1 MSVTVRLASERD
13 AALLHDLAAETFA
26 LACPPGTSQ
35 ASIDEFVNSILSET
49 SFAGYHPVADRD
61 LLIVENDGVP
71 AGYTMLVDGEP
82 TDPDVR
88 AALTA
93 HPTIE
98 LSKLYVLA
106 TSHGAGVGS
115 ALMGATVDAARKRGA
130 AAVWLGVNE
139 LNQRANRF
147 YEKQGFV
154 IVGNKTFLL
163 GGRYEHDF
171 VRERVL

>member
-1 MSVTVRLASERD
+1 MSVTVRFASQDD
-13 AALLHDLAAETFA
+13 AALLHNLAGKTFA

-35 ASIDEFVNSILSET
+35 ESIDDFVNSALSET
-49 SFAGYHPVADRD
+49 SFAGYLADTDRD
-61 LLIVENDGVP
+61 LLIVENDGVA
-71 AGYTMLVDGEP
+71 AGYTMLVNGEP
-82 TDPDVR
+82 TDPDVL
-88 AALTA
+88 AALTT

-115 ALMGATVDAARKRGA
+115 ALMGATVDAARQRGA
-130 AAVWLGVNE
+130 SAVWLGVNE

-154 IVGNKTFLL
+154 IVGTKTFLL
-163 GGRYEHDF
+163 GGRYENDF
-171 VRERVL
+171 VRELVL

>member
-1 MSVTVRLASERD
+1 MSVTVRRASQHD
-13 AALLHDLAAETFA
+13 AALLHNLAAETFA

-35 ASIDEFVNSILSET
+35 ASIDDFVNSILSET
-49 SFAGYHPVADRD
+49 SFAGYLADGDRD
-61 LLIVENDGVP
+61 LLIVENHGVP
-71 AGYTMLVDGEP
+71 AGYTMLVHTEP
-82 TDPDVR
+82 TDPDVS

-93 HPTIE
+93 HPTSE

-115 ALMGATVDAARKRGA
+115 ALMEATVYAARQRGA

-163 GGRYEHDF
+163 GGQYEHDY
-171 VRERVL
+171 VRELVL